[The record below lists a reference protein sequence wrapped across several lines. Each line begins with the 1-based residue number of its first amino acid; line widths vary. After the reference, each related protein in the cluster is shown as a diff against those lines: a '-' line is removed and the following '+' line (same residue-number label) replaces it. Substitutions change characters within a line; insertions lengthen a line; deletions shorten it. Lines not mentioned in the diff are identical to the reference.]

1 MSTSN
6 RADAPAAHSGRAGR
20 RGTVTSFVTGFV
32 RGGLLDGGRG
42 VAGAPSGAFLPGRR
56 SIPRTDRASV
66 ETRTVNGQQATD
78 RAGAAEYLGMPPNTV
93 RMYSSPSRRST
104 TGFPAPL
111 PDRQS
116 GRDWFALT
124 DLAAYKQ
131 QREATPDVPFVAGDP
146 SELIDATA
154 FAGLRGV
161 EPDTMH
167 GYVKRSLAA
176 WERGED
182 GYLPRPDQSEPAR
195 HGHTHRWTRA
205 RAVAWIFPAAPRRS
219 TGRPPA
225 ARTATVAD
233 LTAVLDDAADRVLT
247 NRDIAA
253 ALSERLGAVV
263 STQTVQ
269 RLRRK
274 VRQATADASTP
285 TS

>member
-1 MSTSN
+1 
-6 RADAPAAHSGRAGR
+6 
-20 RGTVTSFVTGFV
+20 V
-32 RGGLLDGGRG
+32 
-42 VAGAPSGAFLPGRR
+42 
-56 SIPRTDRASV
+56 SV

-78 RAGAAEYLGMPPNTV
+78 RAGAATYLGMPPNTV
-93 RMYSSPSRRST
+93 RMYSSPARRPK
-104 TGFPAPL
+104 TGFPEPL
-111 PDRQS
+111 PDRPT

-131 QREATPDVPFVAGDP
+131 RHEQTPEVPFVTGDP
-146 SELIDATA
+146 NELIDTTA

-161 EPDTMH
+161 QPDTMH

-176 WERGED
+176 WERDED

-195 HGHTHRWTRA
+195 HGHTYQWTRA
-205 RAVAWIFPAAPRRS
+205 RAMAWTFPSVRRRS

-225 ARTATVAD
+225 ERTATAAD
-233 LTAVLDDAADRVLT
+233 LTAVLEGADDRVLT

-253 ALSERLGAVV
+253 ALTERLGTVV

-274 VRQATADASTP
+274 ARQADSGPSATTLANRAANPSPEAKRITAAHAAPGGRADEH
-285 TS
+285 